1 MEARCRNRY
10 ATDTCADTH
19 VRRLARLNLP
29 ISTSGTTAI
38 SSDYVCAIIKPSA
51 LKKGIH
57 YFAIQAVEGKSSVM
71 IKATRTSEATGKKI
85 RQTHVLTIIA
95 MVAEL
100 SQHQCS
106 LRSLL

>member
-29 ISTSGTTAI
+29 ISTSVTIAI

-57 YFAIQAVEGKSSVM
+57 CFAIQAEEGKSSVM
-71 IKATRTSEATGKKI
+71 TKATRTSEATGGKI
-85 RQTHVLTIIA
+85 GRTC
-95 MVAEL
+95 MYWP
-100 SQHQCS
+100 S
-106 LRSLL
+106 